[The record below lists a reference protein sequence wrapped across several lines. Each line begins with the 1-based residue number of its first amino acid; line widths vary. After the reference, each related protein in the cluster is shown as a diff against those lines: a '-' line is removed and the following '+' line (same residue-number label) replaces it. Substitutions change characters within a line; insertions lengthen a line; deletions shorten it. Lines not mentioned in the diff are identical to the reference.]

1 MGQVKS
7 MRSGIEKNIRRKR
20 KKRTKTNIEIKIRKG
35 KESERKRRRKERKLN
50 MQERNRERTI
60 LATLKTVMILVM
72 MKIRSSVYLMSQ
84 FSMKII
90 QFISQCTIRLRHE
103 DLVLKL
109 ERRRKQGNRK
119 KL

>member
-1 MGQVKS
+1 MGKK
-7 MRSGIEKNIRRKR
+7 IETKKEIEIRR
-20 KKRTKTNIEIKIRKG
+20 NIEIKI
-35 KESERKRRRKERKLN
+35 RRRKERKLN

-109 ERRRKQGNRK
+109 ERRRKQENRK